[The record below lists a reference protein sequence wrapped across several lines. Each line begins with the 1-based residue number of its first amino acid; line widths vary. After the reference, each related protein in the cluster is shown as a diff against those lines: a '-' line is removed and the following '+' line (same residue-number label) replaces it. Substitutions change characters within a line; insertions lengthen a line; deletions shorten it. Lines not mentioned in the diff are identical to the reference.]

1 MSIKDEKT
9 TSLVEFLRAVAPA
22 VNAKVGAEIAE
33 LEKLLTAFGAT
44 SIREL
49 SGPILK
55 ERDKWRKSPEGFA
68 ARIADFLA
76 AQDAGTEA
84 PETVETLVADFAKA
98 TGTTVKAVAKK
109 FGIELADKND
119 APDFERWLRT
129 GVKPPTLEE
138 KLRDQ
143 IAPEIELA
151 LELRDQTRR
160 ELAPETIDQIVAVA
174 ERVKTAFK
182 LPGLA
187 LFMRGI
193 DCVPTSKTAAA
204 AMKELRRLLEDFA
217 LNRTKATQI
226 REM

>member
-1 MSIKDEKT
+1 MSLKDEKIA
-9 TSLVEFLRAVAPA
+9 LVEFLRLIAPA
-22 VNAKVGAEIAE
+22 VDSNIRKEIVE

-84 PETVETLVADFAKA
+84 AETVETLVADFAKA

-109 FGIELADKND
+109 FGIELADKSD

-143 IAPEIELA
+143 IAPEIDLA

-160 ELAPETIDQIVAVA
+160 ELASATIDQMMVVA
-174 ERVKTAFK
+174 ERVKTTFK

-204 AMKELRRLLEDFA
+204 AIKELRLFLEDFA
-217 LNRTKATQI
+217 LNRLKATQI